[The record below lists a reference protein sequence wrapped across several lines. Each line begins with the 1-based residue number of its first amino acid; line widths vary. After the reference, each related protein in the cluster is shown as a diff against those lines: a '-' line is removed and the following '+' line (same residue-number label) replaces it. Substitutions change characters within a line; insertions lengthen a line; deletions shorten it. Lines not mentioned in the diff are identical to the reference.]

1 MARNTCVYVTGLL
14 GGALLACGVAWA
26 GDGVNVKDPWAKA
39 TVPGQPVAGAYMEL
53 VSPTDAAVVA
63 ASSPVA
69 GTVEIHSM
77 SMEGGVMK
85 MRAMK
90 KLDLPAKKTVKLAPG
105 GYHMMLM
112 DLKEPLKKGM
122 TVPITL
128 TIEAKDKSKSTVEIK
143 AEVREVAGPMHQ
155 H

>member
-1 MARNTCVYVTGLL
+1 MGLVA
-14 GGALLACGVAWA
+14 GALLACGMARA
-26 GDGVNVKDPWAKA
+26 GDGVSVKDAWARA

-53 VSPTDAAVVA
+53 TSPTDAAVVA

-77 SMEGGVMK
+77 SMEGNVMK
-85 MRAMK
+85 MRALK
-90 KLDLPAKKTVKLAPG
+90 KLDLPAKKTVKLGAG

-112 DLKEPLKKGM
+112 DLKEPLKPGA

-128 TIEAKDKSKSTVEIK
+128 TIEGKDKSKSTVQVK
-143 AEVREVAGPMHQ
+143 AEVREVASSMHQ